1 MERSLGVPNAADPA
15 VLDRFAADSR
25 RSAADVNQ
33 VRSRL
38 AGARISP
45 RADRFGLVSD
55 LIGQHDDAKRQVV
68 DALDSVAEGFEAAQ
82 RGSIHRRGVLVG
94 TSSQGGVRCR
104 RRSGSHRR

>member
-68 DALDSVAEGFEAAQ
+68 DALDSVAEGFDHLDASAGQFAEAFRVA
-82 RGSIHRRGVLVG
+82 SE
-94 TSSQGGVRCR
+94 VR
-104 RRSGSHRR
+104 